1 MIGSAEFRKK
11 KIAHKDLLAG
21 TRLGEASYAHRG
33 KMWPS
38 SAGFEVFDKSP
49 QMTHELDGLES
60 VAGPTSVGIGVES
73 IGPDTLRSKGFGL
86 HILPDLFRLFGQGI
100 PL

>member
-1 MIGSAEFRKK
+1 
-11 KIAHKDLLAG
+11 
-21 TRLGEASYAHRG
+21 
-33 KMWPS
+33 MWPS
-38 SAGFEVFDKSP
+38 SAGRRCIRQDSANDY
-49 QMTHELDGLES
+49 QWLQELDELES